1 MMLLEGKFGE
11 GDTITVDAKGGDITF
26 NRSATAAPAEPAPA
40 VT

>member
-26 NRSATAAPAEPAPA
+26 TRSAIATPAEPAPA

>member
-26 NRSATAAPAEPAPA
+26 TRSATAVPAEPAPA